1 MWSISKKTPIDHFNI
16 ILKLRGYVYIGLKC
30 QTYIFYIVTLTAIY
44 QLLRNNRLR
53 TKKKFSIN
61 LSLRKKQIFLKI
73 EQENCENINL
83 FHFNIHFV
91 LITLIF

>member
-1 MWSISKKTPIDHFNI
+1 MPDLYILYCNFNSYLSNTP
-16 ILKLRGYVYIGLKC
+16 K
-30 QTYIFYIVTLTAIY
+30 Q
-44 QLLRNNRLR
+44 NRLR

-61 LSLRKKQIFLKI
+61 LSLKKKQIFLKI

-83 FHFNIHFV
+83 FHFNIYFV